1 MVISMNKTLEAGK
14 KILEILH
21 QHDYEAYFVGGF
33 VRDFL
38 LDIPYEDIDITT
50 NATPDIIASLFDKSK
65 PTGIKYG
72 TVSVWMD
79 GYPFEVTTYRK
90 ESNYENHR
98 HPENIS
104 FSQTLLEDLERRDF
118 TINAFA
124 MSEDFQVLDYFDG
137 KNDLE
142 HQLIRAIGD
151 PNKRFDEDAL
161 RVLRSFR
168 FVSKLGF
175 DIEKNTY
182 QAIKQHFHTLKLISN
197 ERIIQEFYKIL
208 QGKYVHKA
216 LSLLAEM
223 PLYEVFPDL
232 ERGIHLLKDVSFQEI
247 HLIEFFAFCFY
258 HSTQDVPETWRLSNK
273 DKAIIK
279 AIIDLSY
286 VSQNE
291 NINVMHVY
299 TYGLELCLLANKIN
313 TWINPK
319 NDQLENIK
327 EIDRQL
333 PIRKTCDLA
342 FKGQDILALTDI
354 TNGYI
359 IGEIIDEIILKVIT
373 HEIKNEYEPLKEFA
387 LSLIRQRQELS

>member
-1 MVISMNKTLEAGK
+1 MNKTLEAGI
-14 KILEILH
+14 KILQILH

-38 LDIPYEDIDITT
+38 LEIPYEDIDITT
-50 NATPDIIASLFDKSK
+50 NATPDIIASLFEKSK
-65 PTGIKYG
+65 PTGLKYG

-79 GYPFEVTTYRK
+79 GYSFEVTTYRK
-90 ESNYENHR
+90 ESNYANHR

-104 FSQTLLEDLERRDF
+104 FSNTLLEDLERRDF

-124 MSEDFQVLDYFDG
+124 MNQSLHVLDYFEG
-137 KNDLE
+137 RKDLE
-142 HQLIRAIGD
+142 NKLIRAIGNPD
-151 PNKRFDEDAL
+151 QRFDEDAL

-175 DIEKNTY
+175 DIEPNTY
-182 QAIKQHFHTLKLISN
+182 QAIKRHFHTLKMISN

-216 LSLLAEM
+216 LTMLSEM
-223 PLYEVFPDL
+223 PLNEAFPEL
-232 ERGIHLLKDVSFQEI
+232 EKGIQLLKQVPFQDI
-247 HLIEFFAFCFY
+247 HFIEFLAFCFY
-258 HSTQDVPETWRLSNK
+258 HSTQEVPDTWRLSNK
-273 DKAIIK
+273 DKTIIK

-291 NINVMHVY
+291 TINVMHVY
-299 TYGLELCLLANKIN
+299 TYGLELCLLANKVN
-313 TWINPK
+313 TWINPN
-319 NDQLENIK
+319 NDQTNHIK

-342 FKGQDILALTDI
+342 FKGQDILALTEI
-354 TNGYI
+354 KNGYV
-359 IGEIIDEIILKVIT
+359 IGEIIDELILKVIT
-373 HEIKNEYEPLKEFA
+373 HEIKNEYEPLKEYA
-387 LSLIRQRQELS
+387 LSLIHQRQELS